1 MYSKIL
7 VPIDGSD
14 TAALGLAEAMRLAR
28 LSGGSIQ
35 LLNVI
40 DTLALAMSLGG
51 AYVHTQEVIDQ
62 LKQGGQ
68 DVLAHARA
76 TVEAAGVPVETEL
89 HDAMTQRVS
98 DVVVDQ
104 ARSWGAEIIVIGTHG
119 RRGVRR
125 ALLGSDAEQIVR
137 LAPMPV
143 MLVHGPGEAPAG

>member
-14 TAALGLAEAMRLAR
+14 TSALGLAEAIRLAR
-28 LSGGSIQ
+28 LSGGSIR
-35 LLNVI
+35 LLNVV
-40 DTLALAMSLGG
+40 DTLALAMSPGG
-51 AYVHTQEVIDQ
+51 AYLLTQEVIDQ
-62 LKQGGQ
+62 LKQGGK
-68 DVLAHARA
+68 DVLARARA
-76 TVEAAGVPVETEL
+76 TVEAAGLPVETVL
-89 HDAMTQRVS
+89 HDALTQRVC
-98 DVVVDQ
+98 DVVIDQ

-143 MLVHGPGEAPAG
+143 LLVRGPEGAPEG